1 MMLKNKQKT
10 LFTMWLRQPNK
21 AHLAQALTSLM
32 AGLALMMGA
41 GMARATEID
50 TVAKFAFAK
59 DLTTG
64 RVLIDKNADQAM
76 KPASMAKIMT
86 LYITFERL
94 AEGSLKLDDT
104 FLVSTKAWKKGGSRS
119 FLEVDS
125 DVDIKTL
132 ILGVAV
138 QSGNDAAI
146 VLAEGLAGSEEAF
159 AVEMNRT
166 AKKLGMVNTNFTN
179 STGWPDP
186 ELTTTAR
193 DLALLTEA
201 LHRDFPVSKYPD
213 LYPVF
218 AIKEVTINNIK
229 QGNRNPLLYGTEGA
243 DGLKTGHTKE
253 SGYGLVGSALRDD
266 QRIIFVLNGM
276 ASKGE
281 RARESRRLMDFLFR
295 DYAVYSLFEAG
306 ETVEQAPVWLGQSA
320 QVPMVLAEPLARTFS
335 RRERADMSVQITYSS
350 PVPAPIMKGDQIGTL
365 TLKAGDMTEEFPLLA
380 GRSVGQLGLFDRIGE
395 ALKFLILGAPVA
407 LD

>member
-1 MMLKNKQKT
+1 MMVQMKK
-10 LFTMWLRQPNK
+10 
-21 AHLAQALTSLM
+21 TSLW
-32 AGLALMMGA
+32 AKISAAKKCRAVLALLLGPLFLVMMVPSGLKA
-41 GMARATEID
+41 NEID
-50 TVAKFAFAK
+50 TVAEFAYAK

-64 RVLIDKNADQAM
+64 RVLINKNADMAM

-94 AEGSLKLDDT
+94 AEGSLTLDDT

-132 ILGVAV
+132 VLGVAV

-159 AVEMNRT
+159 ATEMNRT

-193 DLALLTEA
+193 DLAILTEA

-229 QGNRNPLLYGTEGA
+229 QGNRNPLLYGTDGA

-266 QRIIFVLNGM
+266 QRIMFVLNGM
-276 ASKGE
+276 KSKGE

-295 DYAVYSLFEAG
+295 EYSVYKLFDTG
-306 ETVEQAPVWLGQSA
+306 ETVEQAPVWLGKSA

-335 RRERADMSVQITYSS
+335 RRERADMKVSVQYSS

-365 TLKAGDMTEEFPLLA
+365 KLEAGGKTEEFPLLA
-380 GRSVGQLGLFDRIGE
+380 GRSVAQLGLFDRIGE